1 MNSFEEIDMQNQR
14 GIEEEPVHGSVEV
27 SPNKIS
33 FAEADLTLDKLL
45 QKFTHDE
52 NFHDVIDARRGIASN
67 EVEKGKRGNIRG
79 ALVPLAATA
88 GGIGAGILFNNE
100 AYKLA
105 RAGSEL
111 TGWASP
117 LFNSLKVLEKFS
129 PYMIGTVASGLSS
142 LVGSGIRRAFGENI
156 YDYYSRYS
164 HLDADGNILTKP
176 LKIAY
181 NWYTRGLEHLAF
193 NTFITNPSDPE
204 QKVKELIELGK
215 SPDLKHEDGSEIS
228 RDDKENLVAK
238 GYLHLVSTD
247 VTEYFGAEF
256 NDEEKQ
262 RIMQYRQEVTSAID
276 RFKKDIPEEERAE
289 FDKKIYDKV
298 VNEEKIKYLITTG
311 LTSSISALKAFAFG
325 AVFDVVLN
333 FIFPGI
339 PGLNRPEL
347 QDAKAEVKVEVPN
360 PSSVRSEVQAGVPDF
375 NTAPQGLPNMGP
387 AVAPPLGEFKDY
399 GLGEVP
405 MPVPV
410 QIAEALE
417 PSAVEA
423 VKSAEVTLP
432 KVDVQGALNRA
443 SQVAND
449 TMTKGAEFLRN
460 ITPEATTGNVP
471 VSTSEVLE
479 PSVVEAVKSVE
490 VTFPKIDIQGVV
502 DRASQVANDAMIR
515 GNEFLRN
522 ITPEPTLE
530 NIPATVNIVTDS
542 KTTESA
548 GVIAAE
554 AAKIIEPSIIQLPK
568 LEVTGFAPALES
580 LPTIS
585 SNGVIEAAGT
595 VGSLMTIDEGLVVLN
610 ELAIQNPQAL
620 EQAVEQLHNSPDLG
634 KDIQDV
640 IGSLGSNAPQ
650 IMEGIRNLGPAAPYI
665 LNKILQV
672 VTCGMSLPTGGM
684 ACPVLAGP

>member
-1 MNSFEEIDMQNQR
+1 MNNSQEFDMQNQN
-14 GIEEEPVHGSVEV
+14 GIENEPVHGSVEI

-33 FAEADLTLDKLL
+33 FAEADQILDSLL

-52 NFHDVIDARRGIASN
+52 NFQDVIDARRGIVGN
-67 EVEKGKRGNIRG
+67 EVEKGKRGNVRG

-105 RAGSEL
+105 KAGSEI

-193 NTFITNPSDPE
+193 NTFVTNPAEPE

-215 SPDLKHEDGSEIS
+215 SPDLKREDGSEVS
-228 RDDKENLVAK
+228 QDDKENLVAK
-238 GYLHLVSTD
+238 GYLHLVSAD
-247 VTEYFGAEF
+247 ATEYFGAEF

-262 RIMQYRQEVTSAID
+262 KITQYRQEVVSAIE
-276 RFKKDIPEEERAE
+276 RFKRDIPEDDKEG
-289 FDKKIYDKV
+289 FDRRVYEKV

-311 LTSSISALKAFAFG
+311 LTSSISAMKAFAFG
-325 AVFDVVLN
+325 AVFDAVLK
-333 FIFPGI
+333 FILPGI

-347 QDAKAEVKVEVPN
+347 QDSKAEVKVDVPN
-360 PSSVRSEVQAGVPDF
+360 TSSVRSEVQAGVPDF
-375 NTAPQGLPNMGP
+375 NTAPKELPNIGP
-387 AVAPPLGEFKDY
+387 AVAPPLGEFKDF

-405 MPVPV
+405 VPAPT
-410 QIAEALE
+410 QIAEAIE
-417 PSAVEA
+417 PGAVDV
-423 VKSAEVTLP
+423 VKSAEVTFP

-449 TMTKGAEFLRN
+449 AMAKGTEFLKTIKPETTGGSVSGAVEN
-460 ITPEATTGNVP
+460 ITDPKT
-471 VSTSEVLE
+471 
-479 PSVVEAVKSVE
+479 VEAAGTIV
-490 VTFPKIDIQGVV
+490 
-502 DRASQVANDAMIR
+502 
-515 GNEFLRN
+515 NES
-522 ITPEPTLE
+522 IK
-530 NIPATVNIVTDS
+530 AV
-542 KTTESA
+542 
-548 GVIAAE
+548 
-554 AAKIIEPSIIQLPK
+554 EPSIVQLPK
-568 LEVTGFAPALES
+568 LEVTGFAPAIEA

-585 SNGVIEAAGT
+585 SNNIIEGAGT
-595 VGSLMTIDEGLVVLN
+595 IGSIMTFDKGLDALS
-610 ELAIQNPQAL
+610 EIAIQNPQVV
-620 EQAVEQLHNSPDLG
+620 EQAIEQLQNSPSISE
-634 KDIQDV
+634 DIQDV

-650 IMEGIRNLGPAAPYI
+650 IVEGIRSMGPYAPYV
-665 LNKILQV
+665 LNKTLQV
-672 VTCGMSLPTGGM
+672 IMCGMSLPAGGM